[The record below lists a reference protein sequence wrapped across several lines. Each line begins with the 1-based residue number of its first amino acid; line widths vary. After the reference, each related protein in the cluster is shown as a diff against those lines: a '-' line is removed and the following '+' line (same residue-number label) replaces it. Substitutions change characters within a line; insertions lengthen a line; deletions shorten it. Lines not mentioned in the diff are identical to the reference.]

1 MKAYLANHRQSTRK
15 TRLLADLVRGKG
27 VAEARHILH
36 YTDKKGA
43 PVFLKLINSAV
54 ANARSQGVTEEGLFV
69 KEIAVNQG
77 VALKRIMPQA
87 RGSAHSYKRN
97 ASHISVV
104 LGAKNA
110 DKKVV
115 TNETGAKTAKKAA
128 KKARAKK
135 TE

>member
-15 TRLLADLVRGKG
+15 TKLLADLVRGKDV
-27 VAEARHILH
+27 VAARHILH
-36 YTDKKGA
+36 YTDKKA
-43 PVFLKLINSAV
+43 AAVFLKLINSAV
-54 ANARSQGVTEEGLFV
+54 ANARSQGFTEETLFV

-104 LGAKNA
+104 LGAKQAGNA
-110 DKKVV
+110 DV
-115 TNETGAKTAKKAA
+115 TKGAPKTAKKAA
-128 KKARAKK
+128 KKARTKK
-135 TE
+135 TS